1 MRKIFVSLLMLM
13 TIMTVAACTDAVA
26 LTLTVSDTEVS
37 IKEGETFQLE
47 VETNDPEGYV
57 FELSNSNVAS
67 ISDEGL
73 ITGLLH
79 GTVEL
84 SVISQS
90 DENLFETVTITVT
103 KDVTIDVAEVH
114 DVLWVGLTIELEV
127 TSNDTYQMS
136 SSNEQI
142 ATVSNDGLVTGVSS
156 GEVTI
161 TVTSV
166 LDSNVKKSITLT
178 VYDQVQSIV
187 LSGSAKENV
196 GTSRK
201 LTVNL
206 LPTITPPLLNW
217 SVSDQDIATID
228 DEGNLSFLK
237 EGVVTVT
244 ATSVTNDEVTSS
256 YEIEVFNE
264 VVIDASKGSGDEV
277 TIDGLTFKF
286 GERLFANTEALA
298 DALSEG
304 LTVKLYDGTYDQA
317 IEINDASIQFI
328 GMTEAVRW
336 TKKITVDAENI
347 KIDNILFTEL
357 GSIEAT
363 DLASGLIITKSSFEN
378 LNTEVDAAIKIQQA
392 SHVTITENIFT
403 NVKQAISI
411 LDIKEGLQLLSK
423 NIIYGVEDAIYV
435 EGSTYDST
443 AKLHVLRNDVTDA
456 LRPITVLLKDD
467 MEAIVRFNAFN
478 DYETFAAKSNVVSD
492 VDFTLNYWGSETLD
506 LNDFIDIEERML
518 LGNYA
523 TKQAIILEKDYDPE
537 IPVFVFITSQIDA
550 LQVKENQLI
559 QFEYL
564 PYELNNARF
573 RFITDDSEVLMI
585 EQTGMLIPKRSGSAT
600 ITVRSSRAS
609 SVQASILI
617 EVTTDPG
624 IDFVPS
630 TNTSALLVGDPITLE
645 ATPFPVTI
653 SDQTVIYES
662 SNPSIATIDSE
673 GVVTSLQAGSVII
686 TAKLQSDPLVKSEF
700 YLTFYSS
707 LDENN
712 LLDLLT
718 QNQVSFTEHHRFFA
732 IGNGLT
738 YEYSA
743 YESVSLF
750 YFDEI
755 EVNTTKMIPDQYK
768 GGRVRPGTKKS
779 AIPAPYTS
787 YNPDN
792 VYWITV
798 HDTANTDPSS
808 SALSHANYLLGQAI
822 ANGAQVSWNYTI
834 DDYEMY
840 QHIPEDEVTY
850 HAGDGSNL
858 VGQGS
863 YLGGGNR
870 NAISIEMNVGMGDDL
885 YRIWQRT
892 AKFSAQ
898 ALVRYNLPREHIKF
912 HQHFSGKHCPNTML
926 TAGLDPKFQKM
937 ADVEYKVASEFS
949 DAEISF
955 VSSNPEIIDHAG
967 RVIQMPD
974 HATNV
979 SYTITVLVN
988 GIESSRTFN
997 VYIPGTIR

>member
-1 MRKIFVSLLMLM
+1 MRKIFVSLMMLI
-13 TIMTVAACTDAVA
+13 TLLAVVACTDATVI
-26 LTLTVSDTEVS
+26 TLSASDKEVS

-47 VETNDPEGYV
+47 VETNDPEGYS

-84 SVISQS
+84 SIISQT
-90 DENLFETVTITVT
+90 DANIKDTVTIIVT
-103 KDVTIDVAEVH
+103 KDVTIEIAEVTE
-114 DVLWVGLTIELEV
+114 VLWVGLTLELDV
-127 TSNDTYQMS
+127 TANDSITYT
-136 SSNEQI
+136 SSNQAV
-142 ATVSNDGLVTGVSS
+142 ATVSNEGLVTGVSS

-166 LDSNVKKSITLT
+166 LDNNVKETVTLT

-187 LSGSAKENV
+187 LSGSSKENV

-206 LPTITPPLLNW
+206 LPTLTLPLLDW
-217 SVSDQDIATID
+217 SVSDTTIATVD
-228 DEGNLSFLK
+228 DEGNISFLK
-237 EGVVTVT
+237 KGSVIVT
-244 ATSVTNDEVTSS
+244 ATSITNIEVTSTF
-256 YEIEVFNE
+256 EIEVFNE
-264 VVIDASKGSGDEV
+264 IVIDASKTSGDEV

-286 GERLFANTEALA
+286 GERLFANTQALTEN
-298 DALSEG
+298 LSEG
-304 LTVKLYDGTYDQA
+304 LIVKLYDGTYDQA
-317 IEINDASIQFI
+317 LELSDASIQLI
-328 GMTEAVRW
+328 GMTQSVQFS
-336 TKKITVDAENI
+336 KKVTVDAENI
-347 KIDNILFTEL
+347 KIENIKFIDL

-363 DLASGLIITKSSFEN
+363 ELSSGLFVTKSKFEN
-378 LNTEVDAAIKIQQA
+378 LNSEVDAAINIQKA
-392 SHVTITENIFT
+392 SHLTITENNFI
-403 NVKQAISI
+403 NVKKAILI
-411 LDIKEGLQLLSK
+411 LDIQEGLQLISK
-423 NIIYGVEDAIYV
+423 NIISDVEDAIYV
-435 EGSTYDST
+435 EGESYDAT

-456 LRPITVLLKDD
+456 LRPVTVLLKDD

-478 DYETFAAKSNVVSD
+478 DYETFAAKSNALSN

-506 LNDFIDIEERML
+506 LNAFIEIEERML

-523 TKQAIILEKDYDPE
+523 TKQSIILEKDYDPE

-564 PYELNNARF
+564 PYELKNARF
-573 RFITDDSEVLMI
+573 RFITDDSEVLMV
-585 EQTGMLIPKRSGSAT
+585 EQTGMLIPKRSGTAT

-617 EVTTDPG
+617 DVTTDPG

-653 SDQTVIYES
+653 KNQAVIYES
-662 SNPSIATIDSE
+662 SNPLIATVDSE
-673 GVVTSLQAGSVII
+673 GVVTSLQEGSVII
-686 TAKLQSDPLVKSEF
+686 TAKLQSDPLVKSEYYLSF
-700 YLTFYSS
+700 YET
-707 LDENN
+707 LDDNN

-718 QNQVSFTEHHRFFA
+718 QNQVTFTEHHRFFA

-988 GIESSRTFN
+988 GVESSRTFN